1 MSIIKKTSAIII
13 SAVIL
18 FSLFTLPAN
27 AAKNYGGKYG
37 KFKWSLNAKTG
48 KLTIS
53 GKGKMSNFSVDE
65 EDNDYDWTP
74 WYDYSDDI
82 KSVEVKKGITYIG
95 YDAFKNLTSLKNVKI
110 ANTVK
115 GIGIDAFENC
125 KKLKKI
131 KLSNKLKTIGYSV
144 FYNCKSLK
152 SIKLP
157 KSVRTIK
164 SWAFAN
170 CKNLKKITLPD
181 SVKSIGLEVFK
192 GTAYYKNKK
201 NYTNGALY
209 VGKHLVRV
217 KKEVAGNFKIKKGTK
232 TIAELAI
239 EDCDI
244 ITGIYFP
251 ASLRYLS
258 DNGINACYN
267 LEKITVNEN
276 NKHFSAKDGV
286 LFNKKKTTL
295 IKYPV
300 NKAGAEY
307 KIPDSV
313 TAVYYEAFRGNANLE
328 NITFGNKVETIGASA
343 FDSCEKLTKVILP
356 SSVKKIGRLAF
367 SDCKALTSIELPNGI
382 KTIPDLMCSYCKEL
396 TQIVIPDSVTKI
408 GEDAFYEC
416 EKLETVTI
424 PASVKDLDYGAFYGI
439 SENATVYGVCNSDAQ
454 EMCKSFKYKFID
466 IETGTVYDY
475 HNMKDNP
482 AKITA
487 EDTTVLLS
495 DLMQGDVVIN
505 PIKVENAQGSVKI
518 SVSYDEEKDKSLK
531 GLISCDENTGAITL
545 KKSNNYIKRTCSI
558 NVSIEV
564 SGNMQY
570 WPGESGTTFKLTI
583 K

>member
-1 MSIIKKTSAIII
+1 
-13 SAVIL
+13 
-18 FSLFTLPAN
+18 
-27 AAKNYGGKYG
+27 
-37 KFKWSLNAKTG
+37 
-48 KLTIS
+48 
-53 GKGKMSNFSVDE
+53 MSNFSVDE
-65 EDNDYDWTP
+65 EENDYYGTP
-74 WYDYSDDI
+74 WYDYSKNI
-82 KSVEVKKGITYIG
+82 KSVEVKSGITYIG
-95 YDAFKNLTSLKNVKI
+95 YDTFKNLTNLKSAKI

-115 GIGIDAFENC
+115 EINSDAFKNC

-131 KLSNKLKTIGYSV
+131 KFSNKLKKLGYSV
-144 FYNCKSLK
+144 FCDCTSLT
-152 SIKLP
+152 SVKLP
-157 KSVRTIK
+157 KSLKKVGAWT
-164 SWAFAN
+164 FDG
-170 CKNLKKITLPD
+170 CKKLKKITLPD
-181 SVKSIGLEVFK
+181 SVDYIGMFAFK
-192 GTAYYKNKK
+192 DTAYYKNKK

-209 VGKHLVRV
+209 VGKHLIYV
-217 KKEVAGNFKIKKGTK
+217 KKEVEGNFKIKKGTQ

-239 EDCDI
+239 EDCDK

-251 ASLRYLS
+251 ASLRYLN
-258 DNGINACYN
+258 DNGINVIYN

-286 LFNKKKTTL
+286 LFNKKMTTL

-439 SENATVYGVCNSDAQ
+439 SENAVFYGVVNSDTQ
-454 EMCKSFKYKFID
+454 NLCKAYKYKFID
-466 IETGTVYDY
+466 IKTGTVYDY

-482 AKITA
+482 AKVTA

-558 NVSIEV
+558 GVSIEV
-564 SGNMQY
+564 SGNMEY
-570 WPGESGTTFKLTI
+570 WPGETGTSFKLTI